1 MPTYANFTALVRD
14 WSNKDSSV
22 LSDTR
27 IQDCLRYAAD
37 KCYRNLRVA
46 SLESTITYTSAALL
60 DATTSGN
67 ALVPS
72 KTELTLP
79 ADLIEFIQI
88 REIDSAGRTC
98 RVFNEKTDLRTYN
111 DWYAEKYDYM
121 AYWSRV
127 GNTLLLSPGF
137 NQGNVGKPDKIE
149 LHYYKRLPALN
160 ALYSVNPS
168 NYAAGFLTQSNSGT
182 TRLYFVDGNT
192 NTAYATQE
200 EANAADTTRVTA
212 KVNVAVNNSQAI
224 TVDDIKNVSGATGTI
239 TDTMELSGTGVTLNT
254 STGRAPLV
262 TNDNNQASIVV
273 DTAQTLSDNIDLTFS
288 NTNSDKYVGNETYN
302 WLRDDNE
309 RVLLMGALAE
319 AFAYL
324 QDDDQAAKYKQL
336 FNEEILE
343 LNDEDAK
350 RNASGGNIQVTY
362 NGRGLI

>member
-88 REIDSAGRTC
+88 REIDSASRTC

-200 EANAADTTRVTA
+200 DANTADTTKVTA
-212 KVNVAVNNSQAI
+212 KVANAINNSTAI
-224 TVDDIKNVSGATGTI
+224 TNDGRSGTI
-239 TDTMELSGTGVTLNT
+239 VNGMELSGTGVTLNN
-254 STGRAPLV
+254 GAAPLV
-262 TNDNNQASIVV
+262 TNASNQASIVV
-273 DTAQTLSDNIDLTFS
+273 DTAQTLGDNIDLTFS
-288 NTNSDKYVGNETYN
+288 NTNSAKYVGNETYN